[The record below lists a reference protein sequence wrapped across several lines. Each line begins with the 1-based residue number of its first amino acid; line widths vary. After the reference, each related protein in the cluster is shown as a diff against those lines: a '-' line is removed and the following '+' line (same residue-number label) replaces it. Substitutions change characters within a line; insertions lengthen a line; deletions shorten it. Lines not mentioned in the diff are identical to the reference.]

1 MAYNGEEV
9 LIGDSVLTLTNKLN
23 DAMREIKRL
32 SYIMDESGIGSM
44 LLPNWFA
51 NKQYPSS
58 SIIATETDKYKVEV
72 PISGT
77 SNPQFTSGT
86 GTDGAVTIEF
96 FARSA
101 PWVAGKAYAV
111 GDHVHSEGIIYK
123 VIVAGTSS
131 TTGFGPIVKEGEQVD
146 GTVTWLVVA
155 NTAVFRKSSTPYVE
169 GTIIIVADAR
179 LYKVIPGFSGSTKPN
194 HTSGTVTNGNL
205 RLTWLDKN
213 VNSPILT
220 VNGMKYRLSV
230 DESGALI
237 TTKVV

>member
-23 DAMREIKRL
+23 DAIGEIKRL
-32 SYIMDESGIGSM
+32 SYVMDESGIGSM
-44 LLPNWFA
+44 SLPNWFA
-51 NKQYPSS
+51 SKQYPSGT
-58 SIIATETDKYKVEV
+58 IIATETDKYKVDMG
-72 PISGT
+72 ISGT

-86 GTDGAVTIEF
+86 GMDGSVTIEF

-101 PWVAGKAYAV
+101 PWVAGKSYVV
-111 GDHVHSEGIIYK
+111 GDHVHSNGIVYK
-123 VIVAGTSS
+123 VTVAGTSS
-131 TTGFGPIVKEGEQVD
+131 TTGFGPIVQEGEQVD

-155 NTAVFRKSSTPYVE
+155 TTAVFRKSSTPYVE

-179 LYKVIPGFSGSTKPN
+179 LYKVIPGTSGTSKPT
-194 HTSGTVTNGNL
+194 HTSGTVTNGTL
-205 RLTWLDKN
+205 RLTWKDKN

-220 VNGMKYRLSV
+220 VNGIKYRLSV
-230 DESGALI
+230 DESGALT